1 MAKLAKHILRS
12 LTFGAIEAREAAIA
26 KHIPYLRHVEEQIVK
41 TKDGHFLM
49 VVKIGGFC
57 FQTADQADIDMR
69 LSARNTLLRA
79 MNDSRFAIYCHT
91 IRREVAPEIGG
102 DFDNWFCRELDRRY
116 MAGQAKKHMFVND
129 LYVTI

>member
-12 LTFGAIEAREAAIA
+12 LTFGAIEAKEAAIA
-26 KHIPYLRHVEEQIVK
+26 KHIPYLRHIEEQIVK

-69 LSARNTLLRA
+69 LSCTQHAPARDER
-79 MNDSRFAIYCHT
+79 
-91 IRREVAPEIGG
+91 
-102 DFDNWFCRELDRRY
+102 
-116 MAGQAKKHMFVND
+116 
-129 LYVTI
+129 